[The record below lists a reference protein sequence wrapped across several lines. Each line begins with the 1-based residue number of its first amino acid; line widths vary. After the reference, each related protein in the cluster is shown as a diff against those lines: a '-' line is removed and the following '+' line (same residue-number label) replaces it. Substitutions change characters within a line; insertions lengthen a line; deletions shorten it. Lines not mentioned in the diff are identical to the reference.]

1 MTACI
6 LSREDKQELDAGFA
20 AAFGGAPERYFSAPG
35 RTEIG
40 GNHTDHQRGRVL
52 AAAVNLDTRAAVR
65 VNGTDT
71 IRILWRY
78 IQANAGELQQ
88 VDHVLQR
95 LERATQESKL
105 PEGARAPWQQVDELY
120 LQGLARAGVDPRA
133 VLPQEDDGELYLQAM
148 LERLEERGVRD

>member
-1 MTACI
+1 MGAVQLNI
-6 LSREDKQELDAGFA
+6 RIDSQLKSDVDAA
-20 AAFGGAPERYFSAPG
+20 LGAMWRSS
-35 RTEIG
+35 
-40 GNHTDHQRGRVL
+40 
-52 AAAVNLDTRAAVR
+52 
-65 VNGTDT
+65 TDT

-88 VDHVLQR
+88 VVHVLQR
-95 LERATQESKL
+95 RERATQESKL

>member
-1 MTACI
+1 MGALQLNI
-6 LSREDKQELDAGFA
+6 RIDSQLKSDVDAA
-20 AAFGGAPERYFSAPG
+20 LGAMG
-35 RTEIG
+35 RSS
-40 GNHTDHQRGRVL
+40 
-52 AAAVNLDTRAAVR
+52 
-65 VNGTDT
+65 TDT